1 MAHVKNWEIHVTAM
15 SYYTIHKASNIL
27 SVKGKKDAFVFM
39 ADRCK
44 PENPSEGTYLATK
57 NDH

>member
-1 MAHVKNWEIHVTAM
+1 M